1 MFARLTLLAL
11 ILLLPLEAVQ
21 IKLYLNGGGD
31 LLVSEY
37 EVLEDR
43 VRYYSLERSAWEEIP
58 RDLVNLEKTRRR
70 AESVEARR
78 QELREEE
85 RIEREA
91 VRRARTELHRVP
103 LEDGVYHVDGENI
116 VELKQSVVTFNG
128 SKSRTLLQVLAPV
141 PVVAGKTTAE
151 IDGATSALTASGNRP
166 MFYVRLDKMS
176 RVEFFKLT
184 PKKKT
189 RVVQVINTVKN
200 VEEKFEKQ
208 EVIEIFRQQLA
219 PKVYKVWPV
228 EPLAP
233 GEYAVIEYTP
243 GEGDIRVWDFALRGI
258 TLGAPSGDK
267 PPVES
272 ATAAEQNR

>member
-1 MFARLTLLAL
+1 MSARLTLLAL
-11 ILLLPLEAVQ
+11 ILLLPLEAVK

-43 VRYYSLERSAWEEIP
+43 IRYYSLERSAWEEIP

-176 RVEFFKLT
+176 RVEFFKLK

-228 EPLAP
+228 EPLTP

-243 GEGDIRVWDFALRGI
+243 GEGNIRVWDFALRGI
-258 TLGAPSGDK
+258 TLGARSGDE
-267 PPVES
+267 PLAES
-272 ATAAEQNR
+272 AAAAEQK

>member
-1 MFARLTLLAL
+1 M
-11 ILLLPLEAVQ
+11 
-21 IKLYLNGGGD
+21 
-31 LLVSEY
+31 
-37 EVLEDR
+37 
-43 VRYYSLERSAWEEIP
+43 
-58 RDLVNLEKTRRR
+58 
-70 AESVEARR
+70 
-78 QELREEE
+78 
-85 RIEREA
+85 
-91 VRRARTELHRVP
+91 RRARTELHRVP

-176 RVEFFKLT
+176 RVEFFKLK

-200 VEEKFEKQ
+200 VEDKFEKQ

-228 EPLAP
+228 EPLTP

-243 GEGDIRVWDFALRGI
+243 GEGNIRVWDFALRGI
-258 TLGAPSGDK
+258 TLGARSGDE
-267 PPVES
+267 PLAES
-272 ATAAEQNR
+272 AAAAEQK